1 MNQGET
7 NMGDQHIRLV
17 VAEDD
22 FLVCEEIKRLLRDTA
37 YEVIGEAGN
46 GAQAINQ
53 VAALHP
59 DAVLMDIKMPVMDG
73 LEASRRIT
81 EECPCP
87 IVIMTAYENAELVEA
102 AGRAGVAAFLTKPP
116 QLAEIDRAVTIA
128 MARHADLMELRR
140 LNQELQ
146 TALGEI
152 KTLRGILPL
161 CSFCKKIRTAEGK
174 WEDADVYIHR
184 HTEADI
190 SHSLCPDCLK
200 EHYPDIYLAM
210 PHNK

>member
-1 MNQGET
+1 
-7 NMGDQHIRLV
+7 MGDQHIRLV

-22 FLVCEEIKRLLRDTA
+22 FLVCEELKRILRGKT
-37 YEVIGEAGN
+37 YEIVGEAGN
-46 GAQAINQ
+46 GVQAIRL
-53 VAALHP
+53 VTELRP
-59 DAVLMDIKMPVMDG
+59 DAVLMDIKMPEMDG
-73 LEASRRIT
+73 LEASRRIAET
-81 EECPCP
+81 CPTP
-87 IVIMTAYENAELVEA
+87 VVIMTAYEAADLVETA
-102 AGRAGVAAFLTKPP
+102 SKAGVAAFLTKPP
-116 QLAEIDRAVTIA
+116 VLAEIDRAIAIA

-140 LNQELQ
+140 VNEELQ

-161 CSFCKKIRTAEGK
+161 CSFCKKIRTPEGT
-174 WEDADVYIHR
+174 WENVDVYIYK

-210 PHNK
+210 PHDK